1 MMIKAIFF
9 DIDGTLFS
17 HTTKRIPE
25 STKTALWLLRE
36 KGIRLLTATGRHIMD
51 IKNLTADLPPFD
63 GYITL
68 TGQICLDENEK
79 TVYDAPIR
87 YTEARG
93 IIDTFTRE
101 GLPLIIIERDRKYT
115 LFMNETIRH
124 TEQDVTALMPE
135 VGRYTGEKIFQFI
148 AFDPENKIETLM
160 KQFPSC
166 KTSRWNPFAVDII
179 SQTGGKVSGIQ
190 HFLERFQ
197 IGAQEIMVF
206 GDGENDMD
214 MLRFAGVGVAMGNA
228 APIVRQ
234 QADYVTADI
243 DDDGIY
249 KALRHYGLL

>member
-1 MMIKAIFF
+1 MIKAIFF

-17 HTTKRIPE
+17 HTTKGIPE
-25 STKTALWLLRE
+25 STKKALWLLRE

-51 IKNLTADLPPFD
+51 IKNLTTDLPPFD
-63 GYITL
+63 GHITL

-79 TVYDAPIR
+79 TVCDAPINDA
-87 YTEARG
+87 EARG
-93 IIDTFTRE
+93 IIDTFARE

-115 LFMNETIRH
+115 LFMDETIRR

-135 VGRYTGEKIFQFI
+135 VDRYTGEKVFQLI
-148 AFDPENKIETLM
+148 AFDRENKLETLM

-179 SQTGGKVSGIQ
+179 SQNGGKVAGIR
-190 HFLERFQ
+190 HFMEHFQ
-197 IGAQEIMVF
+197 IGAHEVMAF
-206 GDGENDMD
+206 GDGENDME

-243 DDDGIY
+243 DDAGIY
-249 KALRHYGLL
+249 KALQHYGIL